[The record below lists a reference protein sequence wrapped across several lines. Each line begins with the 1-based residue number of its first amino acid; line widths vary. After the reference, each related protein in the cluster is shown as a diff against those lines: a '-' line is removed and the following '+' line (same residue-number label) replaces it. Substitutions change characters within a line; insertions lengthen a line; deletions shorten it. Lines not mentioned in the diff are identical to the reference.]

1 MKTFYELYDCEWTQ
15 SKKKD
20 KNNANIS
27 VYILIIY
34 NTAHKLMTGDL

>member
-1 MKTFYELYDCEWTQ
+1 MNSMIVNEHNQ
-15 SKKKD
+15 KKD

>member
-1 MKTFYELYDCEWTQ
+1 MNSMIVKEHNQ
-15 SKKKD
+15 KKKD